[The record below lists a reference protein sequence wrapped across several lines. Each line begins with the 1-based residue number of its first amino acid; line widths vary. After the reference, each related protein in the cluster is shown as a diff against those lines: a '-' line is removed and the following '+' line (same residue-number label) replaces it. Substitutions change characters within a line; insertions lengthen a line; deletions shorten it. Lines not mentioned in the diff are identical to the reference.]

1 MRCWYTRWKMS
12 STIDDGGGAAL
23 EELARRGH
31 AARCARCRAYASSLA
46 ALDARLERGARQ
58 PGVPAPAPLTTARP
72 ARPARWPVLA
82 GCAALAAAGVALAL
96 RAGDPE
102 TAPPPD
108 APTAAVLPRT
118 TPGPGLE
125 PAPAP
130 AAGALQQTA
139 ARVSRAAAVAGAS
152 LESELRALID
162 DGARGVGAVLTSSG
176 LREYQ

>member
-1 MRCWYTRWKMS
+1 MRCWYARWKMS

-23 EELARRGH
+23 EGLARRGH

-46 ALDARLERGARQ
+46 ALHARLERGASA
-58 PGVPAPAPLTTARP
+58 PGVPAPAPLTP

-82 GCAALAAAGVALAL
+82 GAAAVAAAGVALAL
-96 RAGDPE
+96 RAGDPN

-108 APTAAVLPRT
+108 APTTAVLPRT
-118 TPGPGLE
+118 TPGPGPE
-125 PAPAP
+125 PAPAV
-130 AAGALQQTA
+130 GSLQQTA

-152 LESELRALID
+152 LELELRALID

-176 LREYQ
+176 LREYH